1 MRKNILEQT
10 KLNFL
15 VVTRQK
21 SLPKKYYKICK
32 IFCTFLY
39 HKNFCKFWFSI
50 YIQILA
56 ILRYN
61 IYIYKIIF
69 CWKIVALKLS
79 LPALLSEWE
88 GRRRGKNRNS
98 AIKKNNNSERNIS
111 FITLEVNIN
120 FLYSLLKFCILLL
133 RSIYQKTNW
142 WWLAP
147 TGAPL
152 QRQFN

>member
-79 LPALLSEWE
+79 LPALLSVWE

-98 AIKKNNNSERNIS
+98 SIKKKQQFWKKHFFHYPRSEYKF
-111 FITLEVNIN
+111 FIFSPKILHITFAVNLSKNKLMMTCPYRRTITTP
-120 FLYSLLKFCILLL
+120 I
-133 RSIYQKTNW
+133 
-142 WWLAP
+142 
-147 TGAPL
+147 
-152 QRQFN
+152 

>member
-56 ILRYN
+56 ILRFN

-69 CWKIVALKLS
+69 CWKIVALKPS
-79 LPALLSEWE
+79 LPALFSVRE
-88 GRRRGKNRNS
+88 RQRRGKNRNS
-98 AIKKNNNSERNIS
+98 SIKKKNSERKIYL
-111 FITLEVNIN
+111 ITLEVNIN
-120 FLYSLLKFCILLL
+120 FIFSPKILLITFAVNL
-133 RSIYQKTNW
+133 SKNKLMMICPYKRTITT
-142 WWLAP
+142 P
-147 TGAPL
+147 I
-152 QRQFN
+152 